1 MLNLIVVGNPDY
13 YSFFSDSKGEE
24 SFSSFPAFESTL
36 THSERNCSP

>member
-13 YSFFSDSKGEE
+13 YSFFSDSKVK
-24 SFSSFPAFESTL
+24 SLFQFPDFLNPPL